1 MKKLTPYGIF
11 IVVLA
16 SMFYVYDYLLQAS
29 PGVITNELLRD
40 FNLNAE
46 SLGMMS
52 ACFFY
57 AYAPTQLLG
66 GVLYDRFGP
75 HVILTIMS
83 AVCAFG
89 ALAFAL
95 GGSIWHL
102 SLGRSLMGFGSAFA
116 FVGILILISRWLPQ
130 KYFATC
136 AGLLQSL
143 GSLGAIVGQV
153 PIAWVVSQHGWR
165 NCFELLF
172 WFGLFLSIV
181 LALCLRNWPVNMEH
195 RKIERVVIRVSI
207 LTRLKIVF
215 GKLQTYW
222 IAIYSFAIWIPVTV
236 FATLWGIPYIAALY
250 HISVEEAST
259 LGMMVWL
266 GIAVGS
272 PLFGIWSSKINLRCK
287 PLSVSALLALATSLL
302 ALYVPMPLW
311 MMYITLFIFGM
322 GASGQTLIFAVVK
335 ENNPESA
342 EGTAMG
348 FNNLAVV
355 AGGAIC
361 QPIAGYLVRLYS
373 NGVFVNGEPYYSAQN
388 YKAALILLP
397 IFAIV
402 AWIMSTFFIRE
413 THGRSIVK

>member
-16 SMFYVYDYLLQAS
+16 SLFYIYDYLLQAS

-40 FNLNAE
+40 FHLNAE
-46 SLGMMS
+46 TLGMMS

-75 HVILTIMS
+75 HIILTLMT
-83 AVCAFG
+83 AVCALG
-89 ALAFAL
+89 ALSFAL
-95 GGSIWHL
+95 GDSIWHL
-102 SLGRSLMGFGSAFA
+102 SLGRALMGFGSAFA

-130 KYFATC
+130 KYFATG

-143 GSLGAIVGQV
+143 GSVGAIIGQV

-172 WFGLFLSIV
+172 WLGLLLTVI
-181 LALCLRNWPVNMEH
+181 LALFIRNWPKDMEH
-195 RKIERVVIRVSI
+195 RKIEQVVARVSVWA
-207 LTRLKIVF
+207 RLAIVF
-215 GKLQTYW
+215 SKAQTYW

-236 FATLWGIPYIAALY
+236 FATLWGIPYLAALY
-250 HISVEEAST
+250 KISVTEAST

-272 PLFGIWSSKINLRCK
+272 PAFGAWSSKINVRCK
-287 PLSVSALLALATSLL
+287 PLGVSALLALVTSLFI
-302 ALYVPMPLW
+302 LYVPMPLW
-311 MMYITLFIFGM
+311 MMYVVLFIFGM

-361 QPIAGYLVRLYS
+361 QPLAGDLVRLNWNGLLV
-373 NGVFVNGEPYYSAQN
+373 NGVPYYSAVN
-388 YKAALILLP
+388 YKQALILLP
-397 IFAIV
+397 IFAAI

-413 THGRSIVK
+413 THGKSIVK